1 MSRGG
6 RPSLAKRLREQARDQ
21 KARDKEQKRQ
31 ERANRPA
38 RSEDGVDPD
47 LAGIV
52 PGPQEQPWMNDPND
66 DGNNNQPA

>member
-21 KARDKEQKRQ
+21 KARDKEAKRQ
-31 ERANRPA
+31 ERANRPD
-38 RSEDGVDPD
+38 RSASDGEDPD

-52 PGPQEQPWMNDPND
+52 PGPQAQPWMNDPGD
-66 DGNNNQPA
+66 DNKD